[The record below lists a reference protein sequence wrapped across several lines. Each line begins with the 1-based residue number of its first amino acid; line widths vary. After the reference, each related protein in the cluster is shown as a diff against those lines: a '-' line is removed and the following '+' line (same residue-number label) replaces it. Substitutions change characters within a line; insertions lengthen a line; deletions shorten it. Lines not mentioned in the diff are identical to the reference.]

1 VAPRGADDAG
11 ALTLPFALSYSCLCA
26 AQGLTV
32 AAPAPQRIR
41 FLQKLESRWWA
52 LVPVAS
58 IVGTVVAIRAA
69 SATANGLTY
78 LALVT
83 TPPLAAFA
91 LSFAMRVSRPRLGLI
106 VIPLFALAW
115 GFRGTLIGDAA
126 GVALIACACV
136 TLATLLRATTPVR
149 YLEAGLLLMAA
160 ADTALVVAQLL
171 QAPNNAL
178 NAAVPGAGL
187 PQFQRASFG
196 DAVMG
201 YGDLFVAALL
211 GAILAGDPARQVR
224 AAWLTTL
231 FALCFGTLFLFV
243 DNLPATVP
251 VAAAM
256 LAVGVSPRGR
266 AARATACK

>member
-1 VAPRGADDAG
+1 MAPCRADDAG

-32 AAPAPQRIR
+32 AAPAPPRIPYLR
-41 FLQKLESRWWA
+41 RLESRWWA

-58 IVGTVVAIRAA
+58 IVGTIVAIRAA

-91 LSFAMRVSRPRLGLI
+91 LSFAMRASRPRLGLI

-115 GFRGTLIGDAA
+115 AFRGTLVGDAA

-178 NAAVPGAGL
+178 NAAAPGAGL

-231 FALCFGTLFLFV
+231 LALCFGTLFFFV
-243 DNLPATVP
+243 NELPATVP

-256 LAVGVSPRGR
+256 LAVGVSRRGR
-266 AARATACK
+266 AARAGAA